1 LRDGRLTD
9 DGDDHSKKITVQLLS
24 AKDLIGADGVGSNKT
39 SDPFATLIVR
49 NRGTL
54 KMSSKKDKTLA
65 PTWNEEFEFVRNMRC
80 DVAPPRVA
88 KSLAR

>member
-1 LRDGRLTD
+1 MADRR
-9 DGDDHSKKITVQLLS
+9 GDDHSKKITVQLLS

-65 PTWNEEFEFVRNMRC
+65 PTWNEEFEFVRYNLQHALRH
-80 DVAPPRVA
+80 VTPRVA
-88 KSLAR
+88 KSLKR